1 MSAIQIRHGLE
12 GAFLNDLSRTVAK
25 STLMRMAF
33 EAVDAVQWPRPLPV
47 GENATPEPVL
57 RTLVPFCY
65 CTGVFSS
72 TEIATI
78 AKTDPNVR
86 YLCANDFPA
95 WEQIRQFRRR
105 NISHLRETLARM
117 LHAVYDETNLA
128 PAPGF
133 FAFLV
138 EADRRLRLAVEAD
151 CAAMDD

>member
-1 MSAIQIRHGLE
+1 MSAIQIRHELE
-12 GAFLNDLSRTVAK
+12 GAFPNDLSRIVAK

-33 EAVDAVQWPRPLPV
+33 EAVDAALWPRSLPV
-47 GENATPEPVL
+47 AENAMPEPVL

-72 TEIATI
+72 MEIETS
-78 AKTDPNVR
+78 AKSDPNVR
-86 YLCANDFPA
+86 YLCANDFPS
-95 WEQIRQFRRR
+95 WEQIRHFRRR
-105 NISHLRETLARM
+105 NISHLRETLARI
-117 LHAVYDETNLA
+117 LHAIYNETNLT